1 VREQSR
7 PDQLIDA
14 ALDLCIRCGYETT
27 TLEQIAAAAEITPQ
41 KFMRHFAT
49 KDAALMAAI
58 EVVLHAVA
66 TALRDVDADASPEQ
80 ALLVAH
86 TEVLVAITEGRGCI
100 TRDRMLAI
108 GELFTANASL
118 RKQASVSRKRILT
131 VALAERMGVAAENRR
146 VRKAVTMWS
155 AVAASAYLDR
165 NRMADNYDPSQDDHL
180 KERVVHELGTTF
192 TEVLGSAPDN
202 SRDG

>member
-14 ALDLCIRCGYETT
+14 TLDLCIRCGYETT

-66 TALRDVDADASPEQ
+66 AALRDVDASPEQ

-100 TRDRMLAI
+100 TLDRMLAI

-131 VALAERMGVAAENRR
+131 IALAERMGVAAENRR
-146 VRKAVTMWS
+146 VRRAVTTWS

-165 NRMADNYDPSQDDHL
+165 HRMADNYDPSHDDHL

-192 TEVLGSAPDN
+192 TEVLGSAPDS
-202 SRDG
+202 SRDV